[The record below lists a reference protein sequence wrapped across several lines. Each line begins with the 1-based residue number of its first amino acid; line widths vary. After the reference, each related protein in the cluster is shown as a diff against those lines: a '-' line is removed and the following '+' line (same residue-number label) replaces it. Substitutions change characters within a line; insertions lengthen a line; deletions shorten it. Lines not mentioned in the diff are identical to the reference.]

1 VGVEYADTDGPS
13 RATVVP
19 EIRNRVEK
27 DCSLTPC
34 RRMDKPIHIAITLRV
49 RKTHVGEFERA
60 LADFA
65 RRSLAEPGARGVQCL
80 YPPPGSSST
89 EYGIMRSFA
98 SAADRDAFY
107 RTTFFKDW
115 LARIE
120 PMVEGES
127 TRRQLDGLEAWFRD
141 PKGTMPPRWK
151 MALLTWIAVWLASML
166 MRAILAPA
174 LGPNFPQVL
183 SAGLVA
189 AGVVV
194 ILTWVAMPLLV
205 KIARPWL
212 HPKNKSSRAS

>member
-1 VGVEYADTDGPS
+1 VKP
-13 RATVVP
+13 P
-19 EIRNRVEK
+19 NRVK
-27 DCSLTPC
+27 QGRLLTLSK
-34 RRMDKPIHIAITLRV
+34 MDEPIHIAITLRV
-49 RKTHVGEFERA
+49 RETHVAEFQTA

-65 RRSLAEPGARGVQCL
+65 TRSLAEPGARGVQCL
-80 YPPPGSSST
+80 YPPPGSAST

-107 RTTFFKDW
+107 RTALFKDW

-127 TRRQLDGLEAWFRD
+127 TRRQLHGLEAWFRD
-141 PKGTMPPRWK
+141 QKKPMPPRWK

-166 MRAILAPA
+166 MRAILAPV
-174 LGPNFPQVL
+174 LGPNVPQVPE
-183 SAGLVA
+183 AGLVA

-205 KIARPWL
+205 KAAYPWL
-212 HPKNKSSRAS
+212 HRF

>member
-1 VGVEYADTDGPS
+1 MGVEYAYTDSPLRAVVGREIRS
-13 RATVVP
+13 RAQ
-19 EIRNRVEK
+19 K

-34 RRMDKPIHIAITLRV
+34 LRMDKPIHIAITLRV
-49 RKTHVGEFERA
+49 RKTHVAEFERA

-65 RRSLAEPGARGVQCL
+65 SRSLAEPGARGMQCL
-80 YPPPGSSST
+80 YPPPGSGST

-107 RTTFFKDW
+107 RTAFFKDW
-115 LARIE
+115 LARIG

-141 PKGTMPPRWK
+141 PKGHMPPRWK

-166 MRAILAPA
+166 MRTILAPV

-189 AGVVV
+189 AGVVG

-212 HPKNKSSRAS
+212 HPENKNSKHS